1 MKYEKGIDQEIE
13 RIALYIKKLH
23 DRLMAMYFSLDDKN
37 KKEYAKMLRTSG
49 LLYKAFCELD
59 NDYPKN
65 MN

>member
-1 MKYEKGIDQEIE
+1 MKDANIKRECQK
-13 RIALYIKKLH
+13 IASDIKNLH
-23 DRLMAMYFSLDDKN
+23 DKLMAMYFSLDDKN

>member
-1 MKYEKGIDQEIE
+1 MYNRSIDEELQKYAD
-13 RIALYIKKLH
+13 YIKNLH
-23 DRLMAMYFSLDDKN
+23 DKLMAKYFSLDDKN

-59 NDYPKN
+59 NGYPKN

>member
-1 MKYEKGIDQEIE
+1 MNKKTIDKELQKYAD
-13 RIALYIKKLH
+13 YIKNLH
-23 DRLMAMYFSLDDKN
+23 DKLMAMYFSLDDKN
-37 KKEYAKMLRTSG
+37 KEEYAKMLRTSG

>member
-1 MKYEKGIDQEIE
+1 MNDANIKRECQK
-13 RIALYIKKLH
+13 IASDIKNLH
-23 DRLMAMYFSLDDKN
+23 DKLMAKYFSLDDKN